1 MRIHSILGIAMIG
14 VLAGCASRGTMYSRN
29 DAGKPWTVQEATVV
43 QVTEATIE
51 GREQGQIGTFGG
63 GFIGHAV
70 GHSIGH
76 GAGSS
81 IAGAVGA
88 VAGAIVGQQPRRR
101 RPRSAPGRSWWS
113 WKAARKRSRS
123 CSLPIRT
130 SAPARRFAS
139 TRARTARRAS
149 PSSSSASRAASAV
162 SAGPPSTRPA
172 RDRPRS
178 RFASLFTWTA
188 ICALPPSFA

>member
-1 MRIHSILGIAMIG
+1 MGIHRILGLLVLG
-14 VLAGCASRGTMYSRN
+14 LLAGCASTSSTTMYSRY

-51 GREQGQIGTFGG
+51 GRDQGVIGTYGG

-88 VAGAIVGQQPRRR
+88 VAGAIVGQKAEKKATEQRAWEILVEMEGGTETLAIVQPADESFSTGEKVRVYT
-101 RPRSAPGRSWWS
+101 RSDGS
-113 WKAARKRSRS
+113 AR
-123 CSLPIRT
+123 
-130 SAPARRFAS
+130 
-139 TRARTARRAS
+139 
-149 PSSSSASRAASAV
+149 V
-162 SAGPPSTRPA
+162 SK
-172 RDRPRS
+172 
-178 RFASLFTWTA
+178 L
-188 ICALPPSFA
+188 

>member
-1 MRIHSILGIAMIG
+1 MGVQRILGLLVLG
-14 VLAGCASRGTMYSRN
+14 LLAGCASTSSTTMYSRY

-51 GREQGQIGTFGG
+51 GRDQGVIGTYGG

-88 VAGAIVGQQPRRR
+88 VAGAIVGQKAEKKATEQRAWEILVEMEGGTETLAIVQPADESFSTGEKVRVYT
-101 RPRSAPGRSWWS
+101 RSDGS
-113 WKAARKRSRS
+113 AR
-123 CSLPIRT
+123 
-130 SAPARRFAS
+130 
-139 TRARTARRAS
+139 
-149 PSSSSASRAASAV
+149 V
-162 SAGPPSTRPA
+162 SK
-172 RDRPRS
+172 
-178 RFASLFTWTA
+178 L
-188 ICALPPSFA
+188 